1 MEGPSDYVTGKRTED
16 GPCDPASDRRDAGH
30 SRQCLPVQ
38 ALCGLCDGRAHE
50 IQVERFDPRLVVDV
64 VTHEQSRQPALHGHL
79 LEVETLRAPSSLQ
92 SLNHRESEPHLGDKA
107 V

>member
-1 MEGPSDYVTGKRTED
+1 
-16 GPCDPASDRRDAGH
+16 
-30 SRQCLPVQ
+30 
-38 ALCGLCDGRAHE
+38 
-50 IQVERFDPRLVVDV
+50 V